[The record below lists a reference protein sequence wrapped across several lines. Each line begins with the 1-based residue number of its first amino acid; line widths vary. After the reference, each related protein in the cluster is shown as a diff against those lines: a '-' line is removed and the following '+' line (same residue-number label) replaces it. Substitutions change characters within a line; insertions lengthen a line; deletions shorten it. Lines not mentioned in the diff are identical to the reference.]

1 MSNELT
7 GVMVRRE
14 SVCARAR
21 ERENS
26 YQTSEI
32 FTLLT
37 RIIALTE

>member
-14 SVCARAR
+14 SACARA
-21 ERENS
+21 RENS